1 MNQLKL
7 EVASVRA
14 RFWQMLAGWGAVG
27 AAYTIAGLFQGSG
40 VVLPET
46 ALDRM
51 IPFNPVGIWLYLSFF
66 LLVPYAYFTVD
77 AARLQWLRRAMQL
90 CAVLCGLV
98 FLLWPTTLQYP
109 APAGAGISGTALR
122 LLLAVDSSQ
131 NCLPSLHAALTLL
144 CAWALL
150 DTGKAL
156 RSWLVAL
163 WGVGICFAIIQ
174 LRRHTSLDLAAGL
187 AAGIVCG
194 HVCRHVSAS
203 GFKFR
208 EYLQ

>member
-1 MNQLKL
+1 MSQLKL
-7 EVASVRA
+7 EDAGVRT
-14 RFWQMLAGWGAVG
+14 RFGQMLAGWGAVG
-27 AAYTIAGLFQGSG
+27 VAYTIAGLFQGEG
-40 VVLPET
+40 AVLPET
-46 ALDRM
+46 VLDRM
-51 IPFNPVGIWLYLSFF
+51 IPFNPAGIWLYLSFF

-90 CAVLCGLV
+90 CALVCGLV
-98 FLLWPTTLQYP
+98 FLLWPTTLHYP
-109 APAGAGISGTALR
+109 ALAGVGLSDSALR
-122 LLLAVDSSQ
+122 LLLMTDSSQ

-150 DTGKAL
+150 DGRKPL
-156 RSWLVAL
+156 RSWLILIWAA
-163 WGVGICFAIIQ
+163 GICFAIIQ

-187 AAGIVCG
+187 VAGLVCG
-194 HVCRHVSAS
+194 RICRRVSAS

>member
-1 MNQLKL
+1 MNQPNL
-7 EVASVRA
+7 EEASVRT
-14 RFWQMLAGWGAVG
+14 RFGQMLAGWGAVG

-40 VVLPET
+40 AVLPET
-46 ALDRM
+46 ALDRL
-51 IPFNPVGIWLYLSFF
+51 IPFNPAGIWLYLSFF

-77 AARLQWLRRAMQL
+77 AARLRWLRRAMQL
-90 CAVLCGLV
+90 CALVCGLV
-98 FLLWPTTLQYP
+98 FLLWPTTLHYP
-109 APAGAGISGTALR
+109 TPAGVGLGGAALR
-122 LLLAVDSSQ
+122 LLLVVDSSQ

-150 DTGKAL
+150 DGRKPL
-156 RSWLVAL
+156 RSWLMLL
-163 WGVGICFAIIQ
+163 WAVGICFAIIQ

-194 HVCRHVSAS
+194 RICRRVPAS

>member
-1 MNQLKL
+1 MNQLTL
-7 EVASVRA
+7 EEASIRS
-14 RFWQMLAGWGAVG
+14 RFGQMLAGWGAVG

-46 ALDRM
+46 VLDRL
-51 IPFNPVGIWLYLSFF
+51 IPFNPAGIWLYLSFF

-77 AARLQWLRRAMQL
+77 AARLRWLRRAMQL
-90 CAVLCGLV
+90 CALMCGLV
-98 FLLWPTTLQYP
+98 FLLWPTTLHYP
-109 APAGAGISGTALR
+109 APAGVGLGAAALR
-122 LLLAVDSSQ
+122 LLLVVDSSQ

-150 DTGKAL
+150 DGRMPL
-156 RSWLVAL
+156 RSWLVML

-174 LRRHTSLDLAAGL
+174 LRRHTSIDLAAGL

-194 HVCRHVSAS
+194 CICRCVPAPN
-203 GFKFR
+203 FKFR